1 MRRRWGK
8 EDLVGVGRGDE
19 EGWCQSAL
27 HPAAPK
33 AEFQPTT
40 SWKFIPVYIIA
51 CVSDG
56 LSVWDFEVFHLHMKL
71 DFFFPVEYSHGNL

>member
-1 MRRRWGK
+1 M
-8 EDLVGVGRGDE
+8 GRV
-19 EGWCQSAL
+19 SVRV
-27 HPAAPK
+27 HFNPAAPK

-56 LSVWDFEVFHLHMKL
+56 LSV
-71 DFFFPVEYSHGNL
+71 